1 MEDDERLDV
10 VVDLVGVGRDL
21 AHVVVLVQ
29 LGERGPTWLGL
40 LALHHHHLVGLP
52 AEHVLERRHQAD
64 DGALGPRDARDA
76 ARHVVLEGGLGA
88 RAEARERLLAVAA
101 NGHEAEVYGLAE
113 GIDVLRLHAVA
124 LRPFLGVAVR
134 LRVVRLE
141 GDVALAGELV
151 LLEEVLH
158 LLGVRLEL
166 HRHLGR
172 GGAEVELQR
181 HVLLELGQ
189 DGLGTFCERVELLAR
204 QVHAQ
209 GQVGEDQVRRT
220 DDGGHDDESDDS
232 VKFLVHVNSF
242 EITSHESRTTNHDAF
257 RLSVTTCAAASMNTM
272 TPA

>member
-1 MEDDERLDV
+1 MEDDERLHV
-10 VVDLVGVGRDL
+10 VVDLVGVGGDL
-21 AHVVVLVQ
+21 ADVVVL
-29 LGERGPTWLGL
+29 LELAERGPAGVGL
-40 LALHHHHLVGLP
+40 LALHHHRVAGP
-52 AEHVLERRHQAD
+52 AAEHVGQGGHQAD
-64 DGALGPRDARDA
+64 DGALGPGDARDA

-101 NGHEAEVYGLAE
+101 HGHEAEVDGLAE
-113 GIDVLRLHAVA
+113 GVDVLRLHAVA

-181 HVLLELGQ
+181 DVLLELGQ
-189 DGLGTFCERVELLAR
+189 DGLGALRERVELLAR

-209 GQVGEDQVRRT
+209 GQ
-220 DDGGHDDESDDS
+220 
-232 VKFLVHVNSF
+232 
-242 EITSHESRTTNHDAF
+242 A
-257 RLSVTTCAAASMNTM
+257 
-272 TPA
+272 